1 MRRLRADPFNVL
13 RRHRGKV
20 VGLAALA
27 LIVGLS
33 IPFARLFAI
42 NPTES
47 LPRGVY
53 MKSSTPVAVGAVVE
67 FRTPDAV
74 RSHLA
79 GQFDYLLKPIVAG
92 PGDTVDTTSGE
103 VVINSTVVPHS
114 TILVQDSV
122 GREVVA
128 WRERRLLGA
137 DEFFVLSTRIP
148 NSVDSR
154 YFGPIRRSQIES
166 VRRCVWAFE

>member
-1 MRRLRADPFNVL
+1 MIGLVA
-13 RRHRGKV
+13 
-20 VGLAALA
+20 LAA
-27 LIVGLS
+27 IVGLS

-53 MKSSTPVAVGAVVE
+53 MKTDAPIAVGAVVE
-67 FRTPDAV
+67 FKTPESV
-74 RSHLA
+74 RAHLA
-79 GQFDYLLKPIVAG
+79 GQFDHLLKPVVAG
-92 PGDTVDTTSGE
+92 PGETVDTTGGE
-103 VVINSTVVPHS
+103 V
-114 TILVQDSV
+114 ILN
-122 GREVVA
+122 GAVVA
-128 WRERRLLGA
+128 NSALLDHDSQGRAVETWRERRVLGA

-154 YFGPIRRSQIES
+154 YFGPIHRSQIES